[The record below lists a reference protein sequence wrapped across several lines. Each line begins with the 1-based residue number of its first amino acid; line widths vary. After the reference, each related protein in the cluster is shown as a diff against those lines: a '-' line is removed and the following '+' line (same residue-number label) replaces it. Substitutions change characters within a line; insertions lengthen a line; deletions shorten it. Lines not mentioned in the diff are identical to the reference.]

1 MYYQYILIFSSFHTK
16 RQNCGI
22 FNSCKTRNLQGKPK
36 IPCYMYW
43 LHFFKMCLTVWI
55 LPFQRQRNFGSVSQS
70 SDNSTGAGTCFVGF
84 NENHNFWLN
93 LLHCNLHVCHLF
105 QAKKELTLAKGVTDF
120 SWTKRL
126 LNADFIPSDVGKAG
140 PELIAAQVSPRISE
154 KLITGKLMSESTKSY
169 FRDKIELNLGL
180 KILISICDKYLVQFV
195 YG

>member
-1 MYYQYILIFSSFHTK
+1 M
-16 RQNCGI
+16 
-22 FNSCKTRNLQGKPK
+22 
-36 IPCYMYW
+36 
-43 LHFFKMCLTVWI
+43 
-55 LPFQRQRNFGSVSQS
+55 
-70 SDNSTGAGTCFVGF
+70 
-84 NENHNFWLN
+84 
-93 LLHCNLHVCHLF
+93 
-105 QAKKELTLAKGVTDF
+105 TLAKGVTDF

-154 KLITGKLMSESTKSY
+154 KLITVKLMSESTKSY